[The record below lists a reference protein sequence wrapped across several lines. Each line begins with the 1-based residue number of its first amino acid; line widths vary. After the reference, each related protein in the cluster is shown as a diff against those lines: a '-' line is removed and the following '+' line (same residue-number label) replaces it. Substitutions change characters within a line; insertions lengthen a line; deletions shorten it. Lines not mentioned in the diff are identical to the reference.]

1 MFRVLWISLSI
12 LYTSALIQIFD
23 EHYYWSPIITPK
35 FTALAT
41 HRWLFVNRMLMA
53 SRPSNSYKWWMH
65 KICKHIKSLISQC
78 MLYYIWILFTRET
91 YGSSCR
97 ENKIKTPGDMQLRT
111 HTLQVTFRSSIIV
124 VAAPSSWCIATIKHF
139 TSTNPPP
146 PPSPPKMQQNSS
158 TALPLMHTRYPSY
171 FYCIIRKHI
180 YQ

>member
-1 MFRVLWISLSI
+1 
-12 LYTSALIQIFD
+12 
-23 EHYYWSPIITPK
+23 
-35 FTALAT
+35 
-41 HRWLFVNRMLMA
+41 
-53 SRPSNSYKWWMH
+53 MH

-146 PPSPPKMQQNSS
+146 PHPCPKCSKTVQQHCRSCTHDIRHIFIALYENIFINRCKSS
-158 TALPLMHTRYPSY
+158 VKEI
-171 FYCIIRKHI
+171 FI
-180 YQ
+180 